1 MKSGSPS
8 RTTAAHKTQTK
19 IQAWS
24 SLVFHCCHSSFNPSE
39 APPWDSRPVSGACVV
54 HYQLLHRPRS
64 VPTALGPAPLV
75 TYPHRP
81 SQAGGYS
88 RDCALLP
95 PSPLS
100 RGEPVRASAAYLGVR
115 TDEAREKET
124 EGWGVTE
131 KREGERG
138 KKKSQVWFPDTLPL
152 GPQPAERFTR
162 GAMRWYWTSLVDGP
176 MLLRLLADGGGSSG
190 RGQPAV
196 IPPSLLLPKHGGWQQ
211 ASASRRTGATPPLPL
226 GRQPPLL
233 DPGARQRVFR
243 PTCSSFA
250 PAPPLRAATGGLRYF
265 LLPDLLSTVIPLSSE
280 GSLTA
285 CPSFLPGFGHQC
297 NAVRRYG
304 KKEAGTGEHST
315 HFNNKINKHKWKA
328 AAPHGRLPHTKHKL
342 KSRPGPLSSSTVVT
356 PHLTLPNLLRGTRD
370 RWVVQVSFITNYSTS
385 LAPFPRLSAPPHSSQ
400 STS

>member
-1 MKSGSPS
+1 MHCKSLWIKAS
-8 RTTAAHKTQTK
+8 AKC
-19 IQAWS
+19 IN
-24 SLVFHCCHSSFNPSE
+24 VN
-39 APPWDSRPVSGACVV
+39 VNVN
-54 HYQLLHRPRS
+54 YQLLHRPRS
-64 VPTALGPAPLV
+64 VPMALGPAPLV

-100 RGEPVRASAAYLGVR
+100 QGEPVRAAAAYLGVR

-131 KREGERG
+131 TREGREE
-138 KKKSQVWFPDTLPL
+138 KKISVRFPDTLPL

-190 RGQPAV
+190 RGQPAAS
-196 IPPSLLLPKHGGWQQ
+196 PP
-211 ASASRRTGATPPLPL
+211 
-226 GRQPPLL
+226 
-233 DPGARQRVFR
+233 F
-243 PTCSSFA
+243 
-250 PAPPLRAATGGLRYF
+250 PAPPQTWRMVAGERGRLLRS
-265 LLPDLLSTVIPLSSE
+265 LSDGSHP
-280 GSLTA
+280 SLTQEHGSESSVPPVLLLLQHHRFGQPLA
-285 CPSFLPGFGHQC
+285 VSATSCCPISSAPRSPSAARALWQRVPPSSPGFGHQC
-297 NAVRRYG
+297 NEDDRYG
-304 KKEAGTGEHST
+304 KKEAGTGEHLR

-342 KSRPGPLSSSTVVT
+342 KFRPGPLSSSTVVT
-356 PHLTLPNLLRGTRD
+356 PHLTLPKLLRGTRD
-370 RWVVQVSFITNYSTS
+370 RWVVQVSFITNYSTG

-400 STS
+400 HGFIFWNVK

>member
-24 SLVFHCCHSSFNPSE
+24 SFVFHCCHSSFNPSE
-39 APPWDSRPVSGACVV
+39 APPWDSRPVSGAGVV

-64 VPTALGPAPLV
+64 VPTALGPTPLV
-75 TYPHRP
+75 MYPHRP

-100 RGEPVRASAAYLGVR
+100 RGESVRAAAAYLGVR

-131 KREGERG
+131 TREGREE
-138 KKKSQVWFPDTLPL
+138 KKIIISVRFPDTLPL

-190 RGQPAV
+190 RGQPAAS
-196 IPPSLLLPKHGGWQQ
+196 PPFPAPPQTWRMAAGFGLQANGGDS
-211 ASASRRTGATPPLPL
+211 SAPSRTAATPPRPRSTAASLPSHL
-226 GRQPPLL
+226 FFFCSSTTASGSHWRSPLL
-233 DPGARQRVFR
+233 PAARSPQHRDPPQQR
-243 PTCSSFA
+243 
-250 PAPPLRAATGGLRYF
+250 GLS
-265 LLPDLLSTVIPLSSE
+265 DSVS
-280 GSLTA
+280 
-285 CPSFLPGFGHQC
+285 
-297 NAVRRYG
+297 
-304 KKEAGTGEHST
+304 
-315 HFNNKINKHKWKA
+315 
-328 AAPHGRLPHTKHKL
+328 
-342 KSRPGPLSSSTVVT
+342 
-356 PHLTLPNLLRGTRD
+356 LLRPRVSGTNVTQLIYTGR
-370 RWVVQVSFITNYSTS
+370 RRREPTNI
-385 LAPFPRLSAPPHSSQ
+385 
-400 STS
+400 